1 MSDKIENK
9 TLRISKSEL
18 DVINDIVDSE
28 TDFFEIDRINEK
40 TYIIIF
46 EHIDKAI
53 ELDELIKDKLVYKG
67 FDVNYNPNEFGRIC
81 EDLIDKFYKIIE

>member
-1 MSDKIENK
+1 MSDKIENI

-18 DVINDIVDSE
+18 DVINDVVDSE
-28 TDFFEIDRINEK
+28 TDLFEIDRINEK

-46 EHIDKAI
+46 VHIDKAI

-67 FDVNYNPNEFGRIC
+67 FDLNYNPNEFGRIC